1 MLFNSFHYLIFFPIV
16 CTIYWALKKNSLR
29 NPFLLLASYFFYMNW
44 KPIFAFLLLAVTAV
58 AYVTGLMLEKK
69 REERLRKW
77 ILAIGLVLCFSSLVF
92 FKYYNFLNDS
102 IFNLLAV
109 VGLRWSLPSLDLLL
123 PIGISFYT
131 FQATGYCIDVY
142 RRAVPS
148 ERNAL
153 TFALYVAFFP
163 VILAGPIQRSKN
175 LIPQLKAEHKF
186 LSDDIIGGLKMM
198 VWGFFMKLCVA
209 DRLGTYVDSVFNNLT
224 MHNGVSIAI
233 ASVFYTIQIY
243 GDFAGYSLVALG
255 SAKALGFNLPDN
267 FRRPYFST
275 TFKEFWKRWH
285 IALSSWFGD
294 YLYIPLGGNRV
305 KYSRYLLNL
314 MIVFLVSGLWHGAA
328 WTFVLWGG
336 LHGVYQVIEALIK
349 KRFGLKEYIGWGK
362 ALKILF
368 VFLLVN
374 FAWIF
379 FRASSIENAFL
390 AVSKI
395 FTEFGAPFISPMA
408 MIFGLVS
415 TILLLIKDYADEF
428 HPNWKLLNSSNIAVS
443 VVTTAVLIVFIFL
456 FGVWIA
462 VNSFISNFNDEGYE
476 KGIREDLV

>member
-1 MLFNSFHYLIFFPIV
+1 MLFNSFYYLIFFPIV
-16 CTIYWALKKNSLR
+16 CIIYWALKKNSLR
-29 NPFLLLASYFFYMNW
+29 NPFLLIASYFFYMNW
-44 KPIFAFLLLAVTAV
+44 KPVFALLLLAVTAV

-69 REERLRKW
+69 QTERSRKW
-77 ILAIGLVLCFSSLVF
+77 ILAFGLILCFSSLVF

-102 IFNLLAV
+102 IFNLLAI
-109 VGLRWSLPSLDLLL
+109 VGLRWPLPDLSLLL

-142 RRAVPS
+142 RRNVPA
-148 ERNAL
+148 EKNFL
-153 TFALYVAFFP
+153 TFALFVSFFP

-175 LIPQLKAEHKF
+175 LIPQLKEEHKL

-209 DRLGTYVDSVFNNLT
+209 DRLGTYVDSIFNNLT

-255 SAKALGFNLPDN
+255 SAKALGFNLPEN

-305 KYSRYLLNL
+305 KYGRYLLNL

-328 WTFVLWGG
+328 WTFVIWGG
-336 LHGVYQVIEALIK
+336 LHGIYQVIEALFK
-349 KRFGLKEYIGWGK
+349 KRFGTRDYKGIGK
-362 ALKILF
+362 VLKIFL

-379 FRASSIENAFL
+379 FRASSIENAIL
-390 AVSKI
+390 AIIKM
-395 FTEFGAPFISPMA
+395 FTSFGAPFISPMA
-408 MIFGLVS
+408 MIFGLLS
-415 TILLLIKDYADEF
+415 TVILFAKDFADEYR
-428 HPNWKLLNSSNIAVS
+428 PKWKLLNSSNAAVS
-443 VVTTAVLIVFIFL
+443 VMITAVLIVFIFL
-456 FGVWIA
+456 FGVLD
-462 VNSFISNFNDEGYE
+462 SSQFIYFQF
-476 KGIREDLV
+476 

>member
-16 CTIYWALKKNSLR
+16 CIIYWVLKKNSLR

-44 KPIFAFLLLAVTAV
+44 KPIFGLLLLAVTAV
-58 AYVTGLMLEKK
+58 AYLTGMLLEKK
-69 REERLRKW
+69 QTEKSRKW
-77 ILAIGLVLCFSSLVF
+77 ILTIGLILCFSSLVF

-109 VGLRWSLPSLDLLL
+109 IGLRWPLPNLDLLL

-142 RRAVPS
+142 RRDVPA
-148 ERNAL
+148 ERNPL
-153 TFALYVAFFP
+153 TFALFVSFFP

-175 LIPQLKAEHKF
+175 LLPQLKSEHK
-186 LSDDIIGGLKMM
+186 LMADDIVGGLKMM

-209 DRLGTYVDSVFNNLT
+209 DRLGTYVDSVFNNLP
-224 MHNGVSIAI
+224 MHNGTSIAI
-233 ASVFYTIQIY
+233 ASLFYTIQIY
-243 GDFAGYSLVALG
+243 ADFAGYSLVALG
-255 SAKALGFNLPDN
+255 SAKTLGFNLPEN
-267 FRRPYFST
+267 FRRPYFSI

-305 KYSRYLLNL
+305 KYTRYLLNL

-336 LHGVYQVIEALIK
+336 LHGIYQVAEAIVK
-349 KRFGLKEYIGWGK
+349 KRFGTREYKGVGK
-362 ALKILF
+362 VLKIIL

-379 FRASSIENAFL
+379 FRASTISDAFL
-390 AVSKI
+390 AISKM
-395 FTEFGAPFISPMA
+395 FTEFGTPFISPMA

-415 TILLLIKDYADEF
+415 TTILFIKDYADEY
-428 HPNWKLLNSSNIAVS
+428 HPSWKLLNSSNVAVS
-443 VVTTAVLIVFIFL
+443 VVTTAVLIEFIFL
-456 FGVWIA
+456 FGVLD
-462 VNSFISNFNDEGYE
+462 SSQFIYFQF
-476 KGIREDLV
+476 

>member
-16 CTIYWALKKNSLR
+16 CILYWMLKKNSLR
-29 NPFLLLASYFFYMNW
+29 NPFLLIASYFFYMNW
-44 KPIFAFLLLAVTAV
+44 KPIFGLLLLAVTAV
-58 AYVTGLMLEKK
+58 AYVTGLLLEKK
-69 REERLRKW
+69 QTVKSRKW
-77 ILAIGLVLCFSSLVF
+77 ILAVGLILCFSSLVF
-92 FKYYNFLNDS
+92 FKYYNFLNES
-102 IFNLLAV
+102 IFSLLAAI
-109 VGLRWSLPSLDLLL
+109 GLRWPLPNLDLLL

-142 RRAVPS
+142 RKDVPA
-148 ERNAL
+148 ERNPL
-153 TFALYVAFFP
+153 TFALFVSFFP

-175 LIPQLKAEHKF
+175 LIPQLKNEHK
-186 LSDDIIGGLKMM
+186 LLADDVIGGIKMM

-209 DRLGTYVDSVFNNLT
+209 DRLGTYVDSIFNNIPA
-224 MHNGVSIAI
+224 HNGVSIAI

-255 SAKALGFNLPDN
+255 SAKALGFNLPEN

-275 TFKEFWKRWH
+275 SFKEFWKRWH

-305 KYSRYLLNL
+305 KYGRYLLNL

-336 LHGVYQVIEALIK
+336 LHGLYQVVEALCK
-349 KRFGLKEYIGWGK
+349 KCFGTRDYKGVGK
-362 ALKILF
+362 VLKIVF

-379 FRASSIENAFL
+379 FRASSIDNAFL
-390 AVSKI
+390 AISKM

-408 MIFGLVS
+408 MLFGVLS
-415 TILLLIKDYADEF
+415 TLILFVKDFADEY
-428 HPNWKLLNSSNIAVS
+428 HPQWRLIDSRKPAIS
-443 VVTTAVLIVFIFL
+443 VVTLASLIVFIFL
-456 FGVWIA
+456 FGVLD
-462 VNSFISNFNDEGYE
+462 SSQFIYFQF
-476 KGIREDLV
+476 